1 MYNLHNILPY
11 ISYNSNKYLWM
22 VATSSKSNIYD
33 LINIQGGFFNWS
45 ALKMTKCQTHWKIWH
60 LELFWRDLHV
70 IWHLVIFRADQ
81 LKKPPCTSSFIL
93 HKKLSDS
100 HSLRSLSHTGFFFFG
115 TSQFDEL
122 WNIFHTFPTLCTAE
136 VFLSHIIPLSTHWDF
151 LGIPRKIEFC
161 QIVWPPP
168 CSGN

>member
-1 MYNLHNILPY
+1 MIRIKQHLAIYARVLHGAQVARNVLRKKRFLPILIKNTPTPH
-11 ISYNSNKYLWM
+11 SLGRVFLPNFSFKLM
-22 VATSSKSNIYD
+22 
-33 LINIQGGFFNWS
+33 FN
-45 ALKMTKCQTHWKIWH
+45 
-60 LELFWRDLHV
+60 
-70 IWHLVIFRADQ
+70 
-81 LKKPPCTSSFIL
+81 TSSFIL

-100 HSLRSLSHTGFFFFG
+100 HSLRSLRQTGFFFFS
-115 TSQFDEL
+115 TSQLDEL

-168 CSGN
+168 CSGK